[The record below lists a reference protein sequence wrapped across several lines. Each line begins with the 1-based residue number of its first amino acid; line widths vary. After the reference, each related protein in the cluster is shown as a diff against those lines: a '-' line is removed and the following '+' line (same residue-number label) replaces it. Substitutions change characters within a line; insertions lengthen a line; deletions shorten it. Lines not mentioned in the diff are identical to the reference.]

1 LTYKII
7 SSGGK
12 DITPIMSIPGVDYM
26 AYCEDTEGNI
36 FDII

>member
-1 LTYKII
+1 LTYKIR

-12 DITPIMSIPGVDYM
+12 DITPIMSIPGIDYM

-36 FDII
+36 FGII